1 MPEERFTVENRSAE
15 SRYVLL
21 DSEAEH
27 GSAEVGEES
36 YLDYSSDGVDQR
48 IMYHTG
54 VSEQYGGLGLASVL
68 VRAAVEDTIAAG
80 RKIVPVCP
88 YVAAWLPKHPEYAEH
103 VVAKAAEHLEAL
115 PSNEG

>member
-1 MPEERFTVENRSAE
+1 MPEERFAVENRSVE

-21 DSEAEH
+21 DGEAEH
-27 GSAEVGEES
+27 GSAEIGEES
-36 YLDYSSDGVDQR
+36 YLDYPAEGATQR

-80 RKIVPVCP
+80 LKVVPVCP
-88 YVAAWLPKHPEYAEH
+88 YVAAWLPKHPEYADH
-103 VVAKAAEHLEAL
+103 VVAKTAEHLEAL
-115 PSNEG
+115 RAHQA

>member
-1 MPEERFTVENRSAE
+1 VPEERFTVEKRPAE

-21 DSEAEH
+21 DHEIENGDAEI
-27 GSAEVGEES
+27 GEES
-36 YLDYSSDGVDQR
+36 YLDYTAAGTPQR

-68 VRAAVEDTIAAG
+68 VRAAVEDTISDG

-103 VVAKAAEHLEAL
+103 VAPKTAEHLGAL
-115 PSNEG
+115 RANQE

>member
-1 MPEERFTVENRSAE
+1 MPEERFTVENRPTE

-21 DSEAEH
+21 DREAET
-27 GSAEVGEES
+27 GAEEIGEES
-36 YLDYSSDGVDQR
+36 YLDYGSGEDAQR
-48 IMYHTG
+48 IIYHTG

-88 YVAAWLPKHPEYAEH
+88 YVVAWLPKHPEYAEY
-103 VVAKAAEHLEAL
+103 VIEKTADHLTAL
-115 PSNEG
+115 RER

>member
-1 MPEERFTVENRSAE
+1 MPEERFTVEKRETE

-21 DSEAEH
+21 DREAEH
-27 GSAEVGEES
+27 GSSEIGEES
-36 YLDYSSDGVDQR
+36 YLDYVADGVTQR

-68 VRAAVEDTIAAG
+68 VKAAVEDAIADG
-80 RKIVPVCP
+80 RKVVPVCP

-103 VVAKAAEHLEAL
+103 VAPKAAEHLAAL
-115 PSNEG
+115 RAAQG

>member
-27 GSAEVGEES
+27 GIAEIGEES
-36 YLDYSSDGVDQR
+36 YLDYSADGVDQR

-115 PSNEG
+115 RANQG